1 MKQNNVTKTVAERVA
16 ELLNKAYSEP
26 KLLFYTGGTKMFLED
41 GKLPEESEESLEQL
55 ITRYVEGR
63 DAFRK
68 LRCKMHEVSQPY
80 LRQKMENGK
89 LVRYIDY
96 DEWNGRTAKNVC
108 G

>member
-26 KLLFYTGGTKMFLED
+26 KLLFHTGGTKMFLED

-68 LRCKMHEVSQPY
+68 LRCKMHEAVS
-80 LRQKMENGK
+80 LTCDKKWKTGNWSDTSTTMNG
-89 LVRYIDY
+89 
-96 DEWNGRTAKNVC
+96 NGRTAKNVC